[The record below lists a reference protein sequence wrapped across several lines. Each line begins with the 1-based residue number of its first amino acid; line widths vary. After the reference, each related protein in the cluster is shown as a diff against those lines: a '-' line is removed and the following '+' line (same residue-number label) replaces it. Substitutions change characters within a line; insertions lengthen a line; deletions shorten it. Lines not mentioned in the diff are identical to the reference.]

1 MSEDEL
7 SQLAWE
13 LRQALAERAGRV
25 RPFPAFLGMATI
37 QAIELE
43 PDEPVP
49 VDRGCVVVTPEG
61 AICGLDLVGILGA
74 EAAVGEEFVEEL
86 TELELPAGEY
96 VIYAR
101 AAIKLLDEAMR
112 AGGN

>member
-13 LRQALAERAGRV
+13 LRQALAEKAVLV

-49 VDRGCVVVTPEG
+49 MDRGCVVVTPEG

-74 EAAVGEEFVEEL
+74 EGAAGEEFVEEL
-86 TELELPAGEY
+86 IEMELPAEEY

-101 AAIKLLDEAMR
+101 AAIKLLDEARR

>member
-7 SQLAWE
+7 SQLAGE
-13 LRQALAERAGRV
+13 LRQALAEKAGQL

-43 PDEPVP
+43 PDEHVP

-61 AICGLDLVGILGA
+61 AICGLDLVRILGA
-74 EAAVGEEFVEEL
+74 EGAVGEDFVEEL
-86 TELELPAGEY
+86 TELELPAEEY

-101 AAIKLLDEAMR
+101 AAIKLMDDALR
-112 AGGN
+112 PAGG

>member
-1 MSEDEL
+1 
-7 SQLAWE
+7 
-13 LRQALAERAGRV
+13 
-25 RPFPAFLGMATI
+25 MATI

-49 VDRGCVVVTPEG
+49 EDRGCVVVTPEG

-74 EAAVGEEFVEEL
+74 EGMVGEDFVEEL
-86 TELELPAGEY
+86 TELELPVEEY

-101 AAIKLLDEAMR
+101 AAIKLLDNALGPA
-112 AGGN
+112 AG